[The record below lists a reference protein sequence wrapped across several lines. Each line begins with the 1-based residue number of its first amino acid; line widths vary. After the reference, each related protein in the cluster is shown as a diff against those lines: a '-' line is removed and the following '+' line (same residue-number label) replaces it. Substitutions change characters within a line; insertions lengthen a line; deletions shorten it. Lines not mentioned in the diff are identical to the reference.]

1 VSPVAGVSGVSGVG
15 GVGSMSPVTSAA
27 QALSGRSVGANEG
40 PAQAGS
46 FAASLTRHLDGV
58 QQLQGTA
65 DTMAVQAATG
75 DLTDVHDYMIAAS
88 QAQVATELTVAIRNK
103 AVDAF
108 NEIMRMQA

>member
-1 VSPVAGVSGVSGVG
+1 MSPVAGVSGVSGVG
-15 GVGSMSPVTSAA
+15 GVGAMSPITSAA

-75 DLTDVHDYMIAAS
+75 DLTDVHDYMIAATEAS
-88 QAQVATELTVAIRNK
+88 LATELTVNVRNK
-103 AVDAF
+103 AVEACG
-108 NEIMRMQA
+108 ELAR